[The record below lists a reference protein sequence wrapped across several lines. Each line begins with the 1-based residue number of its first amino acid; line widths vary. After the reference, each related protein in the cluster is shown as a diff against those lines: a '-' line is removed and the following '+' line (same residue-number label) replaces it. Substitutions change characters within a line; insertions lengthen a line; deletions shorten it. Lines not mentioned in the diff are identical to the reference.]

1 MACWRCGSMNIART
15 RSSPFDRVVR
25 FFTGKKR
32 VTCKHCLW
40 TARIKWDED
49 DDFEPQPT
57 VLRKVDLPGVRAS
70 RR

>member
-1 MACWRCGSMNIART
+1 MNIART

>member
-1 MACWRCGSMNIART
+1 MNIART
-15 RSSPFDRVVR
+15 RSSALDRVVR